1 MNLLLFLTA
10 LLTSLTGMISGERD
24 AVSRVQ
30 ATAVAA
36 EQAGDLA
43 QAAMAPATIAQAIRP
58 IALLPTLRQTNAA
71 LPDAFVL
78 TSALRLT
85 PEKRRE

>member
-10 LLTSLTGMISGERD
+10 LLTSLTGMISGERA

-30 ATAVAA
+30 AMVVAA

-43 QAAMAPATIAQAIRP
+43 QAVMAPAEIVQVIRP
-58 IALLPTLRQTNAA
+58 IALLPTLHQTNTV

>member
-10 LLTSLTGMISGERD
+10 LLTSLTGMISGER
-24 AVSRVQ
+24 AAISRVQ
-30 ATAVAA
+30 ATAVA
-36 EQAGDLA
+36 EQADNLA
-43 QAAMAPATIAQAIRP
+43 QAVMAPATIAQTIRP
-58 IALLPTLRQTNAA
+58 MALVPTLRQTNAA

>member
-10 LLTSLTGMISGERD
+10 LLTSLTGMISGERT

-30 ATAVAA
+30 AMTVAA
-36 EQAGDLA
+36 EQVGDLA
-43 QAAMAPATIAQAIRP
+43 QAVMAPAKIAQLVRP
-58 IALLPTLRQTNAA
+58 IALLPTLRQTNTA

-85 PEKRRE
+85 FEKRRE

>member
-1 MNLLLFLTA
+1 LNLLLFLTA
-10 LLTSLTGMISGERD
+10 LLTSLTGMISGERA

-43 QAAMAPATIAQAIRP
+43 QAVIAPTTIVQTIRP
-58 IALLPTLRQTNAA
+58 IALLPTLRQTNTA
-71 LPDAFVL
+71 LPNPFVL
-78 TSALRLT
+78 TPARRLT